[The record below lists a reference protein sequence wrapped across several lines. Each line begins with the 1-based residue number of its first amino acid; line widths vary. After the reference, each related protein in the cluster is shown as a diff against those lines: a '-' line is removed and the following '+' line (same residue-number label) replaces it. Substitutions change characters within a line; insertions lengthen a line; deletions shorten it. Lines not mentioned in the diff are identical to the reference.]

1 MNYDDRNDDEE
12 NLIYEESPPDFP
24 DGMSI
29 YEPEN
34 MDEDSEQSDD
44 SIENPGPS
52 KKLLKR
58 DMLAIALKRLEDSA
72 RTENDFRDIIDWWDR
87 LDSNRERKERYH
99 EVGRNESR
107 VPLEWGMSEEYTI
120 FPVPAGQA
128 FWKEMMKG
136 NFLDMIFDC
145 PLDIQEN
152 IEDVELSNILNGLK
166 DEQKEVLYY
175 LAIRLYSTSFVGRLF
190 GQTDR
195 NIRKKRTVILKKIWK
210 EYSRVLGYRIQNS
223 GSVTLRERKYMEK
236 NYPELCRPPENER
249 TDKK

>member
-24 DGMSI
+24 YGMSI

-34 MDEDSEQSDD
+34 TDEDPESADD
-44 SIENPGPS
+44 GTEIPNPS

-87 LDSNRERKERYH
+87 LDSNWERKERYH

-145 PLDIQEN
+145 PLEIHEN
-152 IEDVELSNILNGLK
+152 IEDVELSKILNGLK
-166 DEQKEVLYY
+166 GEQKEVLYY
-175 LAIRLYSTSFVGRLF
+175 LAIRLYSTSLVGRLF

-210 EYSRVLGYRIQNS
+210 EYSRVLGNRIQNS

-236 NYPELCRPPENER
+236 NYPELCRPLENER
-249 TDKK
+249 TGKK